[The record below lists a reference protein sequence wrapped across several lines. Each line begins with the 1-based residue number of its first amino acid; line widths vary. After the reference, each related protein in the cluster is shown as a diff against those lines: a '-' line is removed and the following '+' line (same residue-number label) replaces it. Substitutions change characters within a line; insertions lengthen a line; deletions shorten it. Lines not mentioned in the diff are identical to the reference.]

1 MLKDLIKSQEK
12 KGYVIP
18 LLEESA
24 LLNGKMDSYKRRR
37 DCFHPSEISG
47 DFCPRA
53 WILGQRDKTLYY
65 EDQVGPQ
72 TQWRFDVGTEVHEL
86 VQRRLGSTGKLF
98 GLWECRRWC
107 LEDRCVHYGFKPEK
121 KCPLNTDHKVKWE
134 YKEVPVIDE
143 ELEIYGETDGI
154 VVLKEGKY
162 IFEFKTSNS
171 RTFSTL
177 AEPLDTHKEQAEWYM
192 DVLSRNSHK
201 MEAILEDMQ
210 RQGIDVEEVLRV
222 QRQPFRGTV
231 IVYMNKDTQAFKE
244 FVVNKTGPIVM
255 PDKIKIRG
263 LDFDEDGGIIE
274 EKKKVLR
281 QTLQWRDEGYLP
293 ERLDV
298 CISKSCTR
306 ARGCFARNACFNKE
320 DK

>member
-1 MLKDLIKSQEK
+1 MLKDLLKSQEK

-24 LLNGKMDSYKRRR
+24 LLNGKLDSYKRKR

-53 WILGQRDKTLYY
+53 WLLGQRDKTLYLQN
-65 EDQVGPQ
+65 QVGAQ
-72 TQWRFDVGTEVHEL
+72 TQWIFDVGTAIHEL

-107 LEDRCVHYGFKPEK
+107 LEDRCMHYGFKPEK
-121 KCPLNTDHKVKWE
+121 KCPMNTDHKVKWE
-134 YKEVPVIDE
+134 YKEVAVIDE
-143 ELEIYGETDGI
+143 ELEIHGNTDGI

-162 IFEFKTSNS
+162 IFEFKTTNN

-201 MEAILEDMQ
+201 IEAILENMQ
-210 RQGIDVEEVLRV
+210 RQGIDVDEVLRV
-222 QRQPFRGTV
+222 QRQPFRGTI
-231 IVYMNKDTQAFKE
+231 IVYMNKDTQAFRE
-244 FVVNKTGPIVM
+244 FVINKTGPIVM

-263 LDFDEDGGIIE
+263 IDFDEDEGIIE
-274 EKKKVLR
+274 EKKKLLR

-298 CISKSCTR
+298 CTIKSCAR
-306 ARGCFARNACFNKE
+306 ARRCFARNACFKE

>member
-1 MLKDLIKSQEK
+1 M
-12 KGYVIP
+12 
-18 LLEESA
+18 
-24 LLNGKMDSYKRRR
+24 NGKLDSYKRRR

-53 WILGQRDKTLYY
+53 WILKQRDKTLYY
-65 EDQVGPQ
+65 EDQVDAQ
-72 TQWRFDVGTEVHEL
+72 TQWIFDVGTEVHEL

-98 GLWECRRWC
+98 GLWECKRWC
-107 LEDRCVHYGFKPEK
+107 LEERCVHYGFKPEK

-162 IFEFKTSNS
+162 IFEFKTANS

-177 AEPLDTHKEQAEWYM
+177 AEPLDVHKEQAEWYV

-210 RQGIDVEEVLRV
+210 RQGIDVDEALRV

-231 IVYMNKDTQAFKE
+231 IVYMNKDTQAFRE
-244 FVVNKTGPIVM
+244 FVINKTGPIVL

-263 LDFDEDGGIIE
+263 IDFDADGGIIE
-274 EKKKVLR
+274 EKKKLLR

-298 CISKSCTR
+298 CTIKSCAR
-306 ARGCFARNACFNKE
+306 ARRCFARNACFNKE
-320 DK
+320 GK

>member
-65 EDQVGPQ
+65 EDQVSPQ
-72 TQWRFDVGTEVHEL
+72 TQWVFDVGTEVHAL

-98 GLWECRRWC
+98 GLWECKRWC
-107 LEDRCVHYGFKPEK
+107 LEERCVYYGFKPEK
-121 KCPLNTDHKVKWE
+121 RCPLNTDHKVKWE

-143 ELEIYGETDGI
+143 ELGIHGKTDGV

-162 IFEFKTSNS
+162 IFEFKTVNS

-177 AEPLDTHKEQAEWYM
+177 AEPVDTHKEQAEWYM

-201 MEAILEDMQ
+201 MEVILEDMQ

-231 IVYMNKDTQAFKE
+231 IVYMNKDTQAFRE

-255 PDKIKIRG
+255 PDRIKIRRI
-263 LDFDEDGGIIE
+263 DFDEDEGIIE
-274 EKKKVLR
+274 EKKKLLI

-298 CISKSCTR
+298 CTSKSCTR
-306 ARGCFARNACFNKE
+306 ARRCFARNACFNKE

>member
-65 EDQVGPQ
+65 EDQVSPQ
-72 TQWRFDVGTEVHEL
+72 TQWVFDVGTEVHAL

-98 GLWECRRWC
+98 GLWECKRWC
-107 LEDRCVHYGFKPEK
+107 LEERCVYYGFKPEK
-121 KCPLNTDHKVKWE
+121 RCPLNTDHKVKWE

-143 ELEIYGETDGI
+143 ELGIHGKTDGV

-162 IFEFKTSNS
+162 IFEFKTVNS

-231 IVYMNKDTQAFKE
+231 IVYMNKDTQAFRE

-255 PDKIKIRG
+255 PDRIKIRG
-263 LDFDEDGGIIE
+263 IDFDEDEGIIE
-274 EKKKVLR
+274 EKKKLLI

-298 CISKSCTR
+298 CTSKSCTR
-306 ARGCFARNACFNKE
+306 ARRCFARNACFNKE

>member
-24 LLNGKMDSYKRRR
+24 LLHGKMDSYKRRR

-72 TQWRFDVGTEVHEL
+72 TQWIFDVGTEVHEL

-98 GLWECRRWC
+98 GLWECKRWC
-107 LEDRCVHYGFKPEK
+107 LEEKCVHYGFKPEK

-143 ELEIYGETDGI
+143 ELKIHGKTDGV

-162 IFEFKTSNS
+162 IFEFKTANS

-231 IVYMNKDTQAFKE
+231 IVYMNKDTQAFRE

-263 LDFDEDGGIIE
+263 IDFDEDEGIIE

-298 CISKSCTR
+298 CTIKSCTR
-306 ARGCFARNACFNKE
+306 ARRCFARNACFNKE
-320 DK
+320 AK

>member
-65 EDQVGPQ
+65 EDQVSPQ
-72 TQWRFDVGTEVHEL
+72 TQWVFDVGTEVHAL

-98 GLWECRRWC
+98 GLWECKRWC
-107 LEDRCVHYGFKPEK
+107 LEERCVYYGFKPEK
-121 KCPLNTDHKVKWE
+121 RCPLNTDHKVKWE

-143 ELEIYGETDGI
+143 ELGIYGKTDGV

-162 IFEFKTSNS
+162 IFEFKTVNS

-231 IVYMNKDTQAFKE
+231 IVYMNKDTQAFRE

-255 PDKIKIRG
+255 PDRIKIRG
-263 LDFDEDGGIIE
+263 IDFDEDEGIIE
-274 EKKKVLR
+274 EKKKLLI

-298 CISKSCTR
+298 CTSKSCAR
-306 ARGCFARNACFNKE
+306 ARRCFARNACFNKE
-320 DK
+320 GK